1 MKKCFMKK
9 PIPKAIKVIIV
20 AVIWIAI
27 WEVVCLIVGK
37 ELIVPSPFHV
47 FMRVFALAG
56 TGVFWGN
63 IGTSLLRILIGYLMA
78 VVLGVF
84 VGVLTAKVAFLDS
97 FLTPAAKVIRA
108 TPVVSFIILLFVFAA
123 RNHIPVITVF
133 LMVLPVV
140 WANVYEGIKSTD
152 PKLLEMAKAFDLKKG
167 TVFKKIYFPQIL
179 PFFKAA
185 VKTGIGL
192 AWKAGIAAEVIVN
205 PKYGIGTALHD
216 SKVYIETTD
225 LFAWTVVVIIIS
237 MILEKILVRLIE
249 KAGRETKRA

>member
-1 MKKCFMKK
+1 MKK
-9 PIPKAIKVIIV
+9 PFPKVLKVIIV
-20 AVIWIAI
+20 AVIWIAV
-27 WEVVCLIVGK
+27 WEIVYLIVGK

-47 FMRVFALAG
+47 FVRIFQLAG

-63 IGTSLLRILIGYLMA
+63 IGTSLLRILIGYLLA
-78 VVLGVF
+78 VILGVL
-84 VGVLTAKVAFLDS
+84 VGVATAKVAFLDS

-108 TPVVSFIILLFVFAA
+108 TPVVSFIILLFVFAV
-123 RNHIPVITVF
+123 RDHIPVITVF

-140 WANVYEGIKSTD
+140 WANVYEGIKNTD
-152 PKLLEMAKAFDLKKG
+152 KKLLEMAKVFDLKKG
-167 TVFKKIYFPQIL
+167 TVFKKIYIPQIL
-179 PFFKAA
+179 PFFTAA

-205 PKYGIGTALHD
+205 PKFGIGTALHD

-249 KAGRETKRA
+249 KAGKEKKHA